1 MSIKRTNRIIFF
13 ENKKNNIN
21 KGTNIFT
28 SVRVFCGISSELLIN
43 NERRYVY
50 NIQSFFNN
58 NNYNED
64 FDNKLIL
71 SARISDSGVI
81 NDKKIYNFTLLT
93 QNQLFNNIKYIY
105 KNNNF
110 SKPKIVFIK
119 NKNNNTS
126 TNRYLFRSH
135 KKEGIGITINSPAI
149 YIGNNYNKL
158 STNDFREFNNYES
171 NLLHIGFNFYKIYE
185 KSDYYKIKFTD
196 FLNKNLNNT
205 SNSKYK
211 FNINNENIKYKITDI
226 SINNDFS
233 NNKLVN
239 YDENNFKTLFYH
251 KDNSLNNINILNK
264 NNSIIDFSN
273 DNIFLYNQYNN
284 ITNIDICYNL
294 NLIPDISY
302 NLKINFE
309 IIKTKNIT
317 SPYYGKILIN
327 DNFINING
335 YVLGENTNFFIKN
348 NVEEHNYFNDASKIF
363 LSLGNGIT
371 GITQKNINNL
381 IKLKKN
387 ISSNNKIFEN
397 KMLFKYTNDRT
408 LNSNI
413 LKENF
418 LLDNSYNY
426 HFTNTFYIQKNQPTD
441 SNTKLPIKKFDI
453 SLIDYLKVSDFS
465 NSFNNIEI
473 LNNNLSY
480 NYYDIYYNNSNI
492 FFKIDNSND
501 IYLLDNNLNNNENFR
516 LQLNINNDVNY
527 VNYNNIH
534 IFGDS
539 KEKITNKLYYDF
551 RYNYSKQ
558 SYFTAY
564 FDILYKLENYELFE
578 TQLKDLSNNLLL
590 NFNKFVITN
599 YFETSTGSDF
609 TNVDCIFIYHDPE
622 NTPNLSFRYP
632 NNNIQIIRDVNIDN
646 LSKAIELLP
655 NSETGTSNSIF
666 LPARNGS
673 NLSRKMIQGYIG
685 MNNIPKLLSIQ
696 PYDPNIINN
705 RGFNNQLNFQGGT
718 ISADELKLTDKDKVA
733 LKYESQ
739 KHSSQKNIITTSRKN
754 FANLV
759 KQPSRSKNVNLI
771 DDVQNCPNPINNIS
785 SKQYVTPFKLFKT
798 GRGSYL
804 NSGK

>member
-28 SVRVFCGISSELLIN
+28 SVRVFCGISSEVIIN
-43 NERRYVY
+43 NKVTNVY

-58 NNYNED
+58 NNYIED

-71 SARISDSGVI
+71 SARISDSGII
-81 NDKKIYNFTLLT
+81 NKKIYNFTLLT

-119 NKNNNTS
+119 NKNTDTS
-126 TNRYLFRSH
+126 NNRYLFRS
-135 KKEGIGITINSPAI
+135 KQVESSSGTTSNI
-149 YIGNNYNKL
+149 YIGENYNKL
-158 STNDFREFNNYES
+158 STNDFEKFNNYES

-196 FLNKNLNNT
+196 FLNKNLNT

-233 NNKLVN
+233 NNKLLN

-251 KDNSLNNINILNK
+251 KDNSLNNVNLLNK
-264 NNSIIDFSN
+264 NVSIIDFSN
-273 DNIFLYNQYNN
+273 DNIFIYNQYSNKT
-284 ITNIDICYNL
+284 IIDICYNL
-294 NLIPDISY
+294 DLSPDISY

-317 SPYYGKILIN
+317 SPYYGKILLN
-327 DNFINING
+327 NNFINING

-348 NVEEHNYFNDASKIF
+348 DIPVEKHTYFNDASKIF
-363 LSLGNGIT
+363 LSLGNGLT
-371 GITQKNINNL
+371 GITQRNINNL
-381 IKLKKN
+381 IKFEK
-387 ISSNNKIFEN
+387 SSLSNNNKIFEN
-397 KMLFKYTNDRT
+397 KILFKYTNNRT
-408 LNSNI
+408 LNNNI
-413 LKENF
+413 LKENY

-426 HFTNTFYIQKNQPTD
+426 NYTNTFYIQKNQPTD
-441 SNTKLPIKKFDI
+441 PITNLPIKKFDI
-453 SLIDYLKVSDFS
+453 SLIDYFNVLDFS

-473 LNNNLSY
+473 LNNQLSY
-480 NYYDIYYNNSNI
+480 THYNVSYNNSNI
-492 FFKIDNSND
+492 FFKVDNIND
-501 IYLLDNNLNNNENFR
+501 IYLLDSNLNSTTNFN
-516 LQLNINNDVNY
+516 LKLNIVDSTGY
-527 VNYNNIH
+527 INYNNIN
-534 IFGDS
+534 IFGDI

-558 SYFTAY
+558 YYFTAY
-564 FDILYKLENYELFE
+564 FDILYKLENNELFE
-578 TQLKDLSNNLLL
+578 TSLKDLSNNLLL

-599 YFETSTGSDF
+599 YFETSSGSDF
-609 TNVDCIFIYHDPE
+609 TNVDCIFRYHDPY
-622 NTPNLSFRYP
+622 NTPDPSFRYP
-632 NNNIQIIRDVNIDN
+632 NNNIEILRDVNIDN

-655 NSETGTSNSIF
+655 NARTGTSNSIF

-685 MNNIPKLLSIQ
+685 MNNIPKLLSIE
-696 PYDPNIINN
+696 PYDPNVINN

-739 KHSSQKNIITTSRKN
+739 KHNLQKNIVTTSRKN
-754 FANLV
+754 FVSLV
-759 KQPSRSKNVNLI
+759 RQPARSRNVNLTQTI
-771 DDVQNCPNPINNIS
+771 ENCPNPINNIS
-785 SKQYVTPFKLFKT
+785 SNQYITPFKFFKT